1 MKQLLRESN
10 ISIKVLILVLVE
22 HTPGWQITI
31 RLNPMEKVAVHKN
44 LRLSLKSTS

>member
-22 HTPGWQITI
+22 HNPGWQITI
-31 RLNPMEKVAVHKN
+31 RLNPMEKVAVHNN
-44 LRLSLKSTS
+44 LRLSFKSTS